1 MAESDDHEATATSD
15 EINHHVDEQES
26 SSKAESKSNE
36 RFLIKIMNE
45 ETETVKL
52 WYVPIINGI
61 LDIDMNELRNRITG
75 LFGLPR
81 YSKLDVRCHDE
92 DGMLVIITDDSDLQ
106 YVMAKRPE
114 QLKLYF
120 RIINNPA
127 TSQVGGGAGLEPI
140 CTSKPTNTRNFQETP
155 EFEMDDWLLT

>member
-1 MAESDDHEATATSD
+1 
-15 EINHHVDEQES
+15 
-26 SSKAESKSNE
+26 
-36 RFLIKIMNE
+36 MNE

-92 DGMLVIITDDSDLQ
+92 EGMLVIITDDSDLQ
-106 YVMAKRPE
+106 YVMAKKPE